1 MTILCPAEFAE
12 AVRFAAQADQALEA
26 AIRREGDEKA
36 RRDLEERRGQGSRT
50 LLACFGY
57 RAASDD
63 MDNKNPHFPGGS
75 EVQFQDGERRT
86 IYDLGSDR
94 RPLRETFVFH
104 DLAPHSF
111 FFREEWIDPYTRQ
124 RVEIFDRCWYI
135 FRDGT
140 TQKQAN
146 DMDGSALE
154 EAARDPERKVE
165 RTYHS
170 PDAEMAAA
178 DNIPLREVMH
188 RRVGMCGGIIYH
200 SDWKDGERTNY
211 GSWSTHT

>member
-36 RRDLEERRGQGSRT
+36 RRNLEERRGQGSRT

-63 MDNKNPHFPGGS
+63 MDNKNPHLPSGS
-75 EVQFQDGERRT
+75 EVQFPDGKRRT
-86 IYDLGSDR
+86 IYELGSDR
-94 RPLRETFVFH
+94 RPLRDTFVFH

-124 RVEIFDRCWYI
+124 RVEIFDRCWYV

-140 TQKQAN
+140 TQVQAN
-146 DMDGSALE
+146 GMDASALE

-165 RTYHS
+165 RTYRE
-170 PDAEMAAA
+170 DDMKAAA
-178 DNIPLREVMH
+178 LNHVPFVETM
-188 RRVGMCGGIIYH
+188 RRRMGMCGGIIYH
-200 SDWKDGERTNY
+200 ADWEDGQRTDY

>member
-26 AIRREGDEKA
+26 AIWHAKDKDA
-36 RRDLEERRGQGSRT
+36 RQALEAKRGQGTRT
-50 LLACFGY
+50 LLACFGH
-57 RAASDD
+57 RAYSDD
-63 MDNKNPHFPGGS
+63 MDNKNPHLPDGS

-86 IYDLGSDR
+86 VYDLGNDR
-94 RPLRETFVFH
+94 RPLRETFIYRDIAQH
-104 DLAPHSF
+104 YF

-140 TQKQAN
+140 TQEQVN
-146 DMDGSALE
+146 NMDGPALE
-154 EAARDPERKVE
+154 EATRDQERKVE
-165 RTYHS
+165 RTYRS
-170 PDAEMAAA
+170 FDAEAAAA
-178 DNIPLREVMH
+178 DNIPLREVMR

-200 SDWKDGERTNY
+200 ADWRDGQRTDY